1 MFSACAFIQIDR
13 LKSEFK
19 KQTQHICIYVSIT
32 SVVILDVLLTKKS
45 YLVNNR
51 LILDNCLYF
60 LGVDLTIA
68 ISLHYEEIDDM
79 GHRGSD
85 GFPVP
90 RVDLFTSKIL

>member
-1 MFSACAFIQIDR
+1 M
-13 LKSEFK
+13 
-19 KQTQHICIYVSIT
+19 
-32 SVVILDVLLTKKS
+32 LL
-45 YLVNNR
+45 LVN
-51 LILDNCLYF
+51 CLCF